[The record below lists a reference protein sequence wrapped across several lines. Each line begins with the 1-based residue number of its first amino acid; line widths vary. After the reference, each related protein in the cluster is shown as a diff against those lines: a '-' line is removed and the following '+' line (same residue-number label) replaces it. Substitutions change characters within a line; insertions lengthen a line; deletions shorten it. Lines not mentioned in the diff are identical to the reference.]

1 MIKKSI
7 FIILIAVCY
16 HLVEAHPI
24 KLSTAKLDLT
34 TPTPTLTINLFWDDF
49 EAHLLKIYRQQLNV
63 EQPDSLTKKVF
74 YDYLTKRIVITQNGT
89 TLTLYL
95 QSIQV
100 NTENTVSVVFIIPN
114 YNTLIKSEIINTVL
128 FDAFTNQSNVLHV
141 ISEKNNR
148 NVYQFN
154 KDKRSE
160 IIK

>member
-1 MIKKSI
+1 M
-7 FIILIAVCY
+7 
-16 HLVEAHPI
+16 
-24 KLSTAKLDLT
+24 
-34 TPTPTLTINLFWDDF
+34 
-49 EAHLLKIYRQQLNV
+49 
-63 EQPDSLTKKVF
+63 F